1 MNVND
6 RLKSLDFKGRDFPI
20 LKGDVKMTLKNVH
33 NGKTEVFEKHNLVT
47 DALSHIFQDNF
58 GGLINYNSFADLYKT
73 YLGGVLVFA
82 SALDDTDPTT
92 YGIPAYTSNPVT
104 AHAGQTPL
112 TSQGDDTTRG
122 NPDDASYSLTSNS
135 VKLVWEWGTSA
146 GNGTISSLGLTH
158 SDVGSFGCGSRSDGA
173 SPTCLQSLNPFV
185 DIGLMSRNYTYGDN
199 ADAVLAVYDNT
210 AYNFYLA
217 DSTTVK
223 IYKTP
228 INCTKFKLQGGS
240 MLPLTDYTASVVTA
254 TVQACTRVSAGD
266 CYYDFDFANDT
277 LTLFRVQTEGGE
289 RLLIDEINLTSGT
302 VSSSYVDISGAKLW
316 KFHMKGGIGVDNVYF
331 SVPTQAIINNGNLF
345 VYAYTS
351 EARTANKMFR
361 VNLANPANQQ
371 EVDTSLFS
379 DFVNITGSTGYSRVG
394 ERFASL
400 GGVIAHDSFLVNGD
414 KAFGVAPKTTSYAT
428 GANYTEKGRISSPV
442 FGLNTSMNM
451 VSVSKLYLAT
461 KWNLGGAVTK
471 NASQS
476 MTVEYTLTE
485 V

>member
-1 MNVND
+1 MNVTD

-47 DALSHIFQDNF
+47 NALSDIFGSNY
-58 GGLINYNSFADLYKT
+58 GGLVNYNSFADLYKT

-82 SALDDTDPTT
+82 SALDSDPTK
-92 YGIPAYTSNPVT
+92 YGIPAYTTNPVT

-112 TSQGDDTTRG
+112 TSQNDDITRG
-122 NPDDASYSLTSNS
+122 NPDDTSTSLTSS
-135 VKLVWEWGTSA
+135 STKLVWEWGTNA
-146 GNGTISSLGLTH
+146 GNGQISSLGLTH
-158 SDVGSFGCGSRSDGA
+158 TDTGSFGCGSRSDGA
-173 SPTCLQSLNPFV
+173 SPTCLQSLNPFADV
-185 DIGLMSRNYTYGDN
+185 GLLSRSYSYGN
-199 ADAVLAVYDNT
+199 NSDAVLAINNNV
-210 AYNFYLA
+210 AYNFYLVDA
-217 DSTTVK
+217 TTVK

-240 MLPLTDYTASVVTA
+240 MLPLTDYTSTPITA
-254 TVQACTRVSAGD
+254 TIANCTRYGSGD
-266 CYYDFDFANDT
+266 CYYHFDFTADT
-277 LTLFRVQTEGGE
+277 LTLFRVSTEGGE
-289 RLLIDEINLTSGT
+289 RMLVDVISLTDGT
-302 VSSSYVDISGAKLW
+302 VTSSYFDVSGAKLW

-331 SVPTQAIINNGNLF
+331 SVPTQAIINNGNIF
-345 VYAYTS
+345 VYGYTS
-351 EARTANKMFR
+351 DSKISNKMFR
-361 VNLANPANQQ
+361 INLSNTADQQ

-379 DFVNITGSTGYSRVG
+379 DFVNISGNDGYSRVG

-400 GGVIAHDSFLVNGD
+400 GGVIVHESFLVNGD
-414 KAFGVAPKTTSYAT
+414 KAFGVAPKSTSYAT
-428 GANYTEKGRISSPV
+428 GANYTEKERISSPV

-461 KWNLGGAVTK
+461 KWTLDSAVTK

>member
-1 MNVND
+1 MNVTD

-47 DALSHIFQDNF
+47 NALSDIFGNNY
-58 GGLINYNSFADLYKT
+58 GGLVNYNSFADLYKT

-82 SALDDTDPTT
+82 SALDSDPTN

-104 AHAGQTPL
+104 AHAGQTHL
-112 TSQGDDTTRG
+112 TSQNDDSTRG
-122 NPDDASYSLTSNS
+122 NPDDSATVLTSGS
-135 VKLVWEWGTSA
+135 TKMVWEWGTNA
-146 GNGTISSLGLTH
+146 GNGQISSLGLTH

-173 SPTCLQSLNPFV
+173 SPTCLQNLNPFADV
-185 DIGLMSRNYTYGDN
+185 GLLSRSYSYGN
-199 ADAVLAVYDNT
+199 NSDAVLAINNNV
-210 AYNFYLA
+210 AYNFYLVDA
-217 DSTTVK
+217 TTVK
-223 IYKTP
+223 IYKSP

-254 TVQACTRVSAGD
+254 TVQSCTRVSAGD

-277 LTLFRVQTEGGE
+277 LTLFRVATEGGE
-289 RLLIDEINLTSGT
+289 RLLIDTINLTSGT
-302 VSSSYVDISGAKLW
+302 VTSSYVDISGAKLW
-316 KFHMKGGIGVDNVYF
+316 KFHMKGGIGVDNLYF

-379 DFVNITGSTGYSRVG
+379 DFVNISESSGYSRVG
-394 ERFASL
+394 ERFVSL

-428 GANYTEKGRISSPV
+428 GANYTEKGEISSPV
-442 FGLNTSMNM
+442 IGLNTSMNM

-461 KWNLGGAVTK
+461 KWTLDSSVTK
-471 NASQS
+471 KASQS